1 MEHKKIECQSCCG
14 IESCTKYCP
23 IRVGENIVN
32 FVNNLDCVETSIGDI
47 RTDTRGNTNET
58 LIVSGYM
65 LERGSNPIDVI
76 TVLSNSGSVLQ
87 GKLTDYLGM
96 SPSQIL
102 KAYTNYK
109 NLSKV
114 VQTKA
119 VEDLKK
125 FNSNKTIPTPFK
137 PGADIEVIFTGMDN
151 KSRKITTNANLIKW
165 KLDESGVLR
174 GIIIAD
180 VGRNEDGTSYAKV
193 KISDYGKTWFLPNI
207 ERNLKTSDITREA
220 IKMTDIGLIL
230 PVEVSSKD
238 TTIAVDSQHMYTN
251 KNGVDFI
258 IGDWTSSGMEVYP
271 EFSSKLTNDK
281 AFKTMGSYLKFIDKH
296 RRFII
301 PYGLIAP
308 NCINV

>member
-1 MEHKKIECQSCCG
+1 MEHKKVVCQSCCG

-47 RTDTRGNTNET
+47 RTNNRGNSNET

-65 LERGSNPIDVI
+65 LEKGSNPIDII

-96 SPSQIL
+96 SPSQL
-102 KAYTNYK
+102 LRAYTNYK
-109 NLSKV
+109 ELSKV
-114 VQTKA
+114 VQNKA

-137 PGADIEVIFTGMDN
+137 PGADIEVMYTGFDG

-165 KLDESGVLR
+165 TLDKNGVLR

-180 VGRNEDGTSYAKV
+180 VGRNEDGSSYAKL
-193 KISDYGKTWFLPNI
+193 KLSEYGTTWFLPNI

-230 PVEVSSKD
+230 PIEVNSGD
-238 TTIAVDSQHMYTN
+238 TTIAVDSQHMYIN

-258 IGDWTSSGMEVYP
+258 IGNWTSSGMSVYS
-271 EFSSKLTNDK
+271 EFSSKLAKDK
-281 AFKTMGSYLKFIDKH
+281 AFKKMESYLKFIEKH

-308 NCINV
+308 NIINI